1 MKIKAFLTNL
11 ADYNNGI
18 LNGEWVSFPVTE
30 EEKQE
35 IFDRLNIGSKQGQ
48 SEEYFFTDYDGFIFG
63 EFESFDKLNEA
74 AIMLAEL
81 DEYDQEK
88 LEAIIEYDGFVTI
101 EQFTDYIN
109 DLDDYVFYQDQTLED
124 VAFELLNEYMESC
137 NVPEFIQNLVDYS
150 KFENDLTFEGYRET
164 NYGVIARC

>member
-1 MKIKAFLTNL
+1 
-11 ADYNNGI
+11 
-18 LNGEWVSFPVTE
+18 
-30 EEKQE
+30 
-35 IFDRLNIGSKQGQ
+35 
-48 SEEYFFTDYDGFIFG
+48 
-63 EFESFDKLNEA
+63 
-74 AIMLAEL
+74 MLAEL

-109 DLDDYVFYQDQTLED
+109 DLDDYVFFQDQTLED